1 MSHAR
6 GGAKVKRIKGRIQ
19 QAVGI
24 VTGNAELE
32 REGSRRRAE
41 GVAYERTLQMRR
53 KLGDFFERAAKR
65 FKA

>member
-1 MSHAR
+1 MSNAR
-6 GGAKVKRIKGRIQ
+6 AGAKVKRVKGRLQ
-19 QAVGI
+19 QVVGI
-24 VTGNAELE
+24 MTGNAELE

-41 GVAYERTLQMRR
+41 GVAYEKTLQMRR

>member
-1 MSHAR
+1 MRNAR
-6 GGAKVKRIKGRIQ
+6 ADAKVKQVKGRVQ

-41 GVAYERTLQMRR
+41 GVAHERTLAMRR

>member
-1 MSHAR
+1 MRKTRA
-6 GGAKVKRIKGRIQ
+6 GAKVKQVKGRLQ
-19 QAVGI
+19 QVVGI

-32 REGSRRRAE
+32 RAGSRRRAE
-41 GVAYERTLQMRR
+41 GVAYEKTLQMRR

>member
-1 MSHAR
+1 MMKAR
-6 GGAKVKRIKGRIQ
+6 AGAKVKQIQGRAR

-24 VTGNAELE
+24 VTGRAAMEK
-32 REGSRRRAE
+32 EGSRLRAE

-53 KLGDFFERAAKR
+53 RLGDFFERAAKR

>member
-1 MSHAR
+1 MRNPRAD
-6 GGAKVKRIKGRIQ
+6 AKVKQVKGRVQ

-41 GVAYERTLQMRR
+41 GVARERTLQMRR

-65 FKA
+65 FRA

>member
-1 MSHAR
+1 MRKAR
-6 GGAKVKRIKGRIQ
+6 VGAKVKRVRGRLQ
-19 QAVGI
+19 QVVGI

-41 GVAYERTLQMRR
+41 GVAYEKTLQMRR

>member
-1 MSHAR
+1 MSTAR
-6 GGAKVKRIKGRIQ
+6 AGAKVKQVKGRLQ
-19 QAVGI
+19 QALGI

-41 GVAYERTLQMRR
+41 GVAHEKTLQMRR

>member
-1 MSHAR
+1 MRKAR
-6 GGAKVKRIKGRIQ
+6 AGAKEKRVKGRLQ
-19 QAVGI
+19 QVVGI
-24 VTGNAELE
+24 MTGNAELE

-41 GVAYERTLQMRR
+41 GVAYEKTLQMRR

>member
-1 MSHAR
+1 MSKTRA
-6 GGAKVKRIKGRIQ
+6 GVKVRQVKGRIQ

-32 REGSRRRAE
+32 RDGSRRRAE
-41 GVAYERTLQMRR
+41 GVAHERTLQMRR

>member
-1 MSHAR
+1 MRNAR
-6 GGAKVKRIKGRIQ
+6 AGAKAKQVKGRLQ

-41 GVAYERTLQMRR
+41 GVAYEKTLQMRR
-53 KLGDFFERAAKR
+53 KLGDLFERAAKR